1 VAAERAALT
10 QDEVERLDLEE
21 LVGYNLRRAHGV
33 QQQRFRSVFGPFS
46 IRPVQLSMLAL
57 VHQNPGIKQS
67 ELGRQLSVKRANIV
81 TLLSELEERRL
92 LRRRPAEGDRRSYV
106 IELTPAGA
114 RLTVKL
120 LKMHERLEEDMAQGL
135 GVRDRAELVRL
146 LKKFRRLNPEPE
158 VDEND

>member
-1 VAAERAALT
+1 LAAVRAEPS
-10 QDEVERLDLEE
+10 QGEVERIDLED

-46 IRPVQLSMLAL
+46 IRPVQLSILAL
-57 VHQNPGIKQS
+57 VHQNSGLKQS
-67 ELGRQLSVKRANIV
+67 ELGKQLSVKRANIV

-92 LRRRPAEGDRRSYV
+92 LRRRPAETDRRAYV
-106 IELTPAGA
+106 IELTPAGT

-120 LKMHERLEEDMAQGL
+120 LKMHERLEQDMAQGL

-146 LKKFRRLNPEPE
+146 LRKFRRLNPEPE
-158 VDEND
+158 VDESD